1 MREIV
6 FFLFSFYLFIYLFI
20 FVGGIY
26 LFACEREGMATNLTT
41 FRLARR
47 GQFNAHILCSLE
59 EQISAAYMDRNS
71 ALN

>member
-1 MREIV
+1 VREIV
-6 FFLFSFYLFIYLFI
+6 FFLFSFFYYLFIYFC
-20 FVGGIY
+20 GGIY
-26 LFACEREGMATNLTT
+26 LFACDREGMATNLTT